1 MHPAVIVLPVAAV
14 LIFGPQLWVRQ
25 VMKRHNRV
33 EEDQF
38 PTGGE
43 LAREL
48 LARNKLHSVKVEATD
63 IGDHYDPK
71 TKAVRL
77 TRDKFN
83 RRTLTAMTTAAH
95 EVAHAIQD
103 ASHYGPFIWRMRLVK
118 LAQAAGQA
126 GTVIIMA
133 VPAAAIFTRHQV
145 PPLLIGSAV
154 LAMLGTGVA
163 AQVAALP
170 TELDASFSRAM
181 PMLRDGY
188 ISVEQSKNAKEILV
202 ASSFTYVVASLLAV
216 LNIWPWLGAGP
227 IRVAP
232 QTACTGLRLDDKSP
246 LIPAARV
253 DLASCPEIRKRQS
266 RRRNEPGVL
275 EGLVRLIGKPLI
287 RGWFQIC
294 RSLS

>member
-1 MHPAVIVLPVAAV
+1 MHPAVIVIPVAAA

-25 VMKRHNRV
+25 VMKRHNRT

-38 PTGGE
+38 RTGGE

-48 LARNKLHSVKVEATD
+48 LARHELNSVKVEATD

-77 TRDKFN
+77 TRDKYN
-83 RRTLTAMTTAAH
+83 RKTLTAMTTAAH

-103 ASHYGPFIWRMRLVK
+103 ASNYGPFIWRMRLVK

-133 VPAAAIFTRHQV
+133 VPAAAMFTRHQV
-145 PPLLIGSAV
+145 PPLLIGSAI

-170 TELDASFSRAM
+170 TELDASFGRAM

-188 ISVEQSKNAKEILV
+188 ISDEQSKNAKEILV
-202 ASSFTYVVASLLAV
+202 ASSLTYVVASLLTV

-227 IRVAP
+227 IRGTP
-232 QTACTGLRLDDKSP
+232 QNVRTGLLLDAKSGV
-246 LIPAARV
+246 ISAVEMNPAP
-253 DLASCPEIRKRQS
+253 CPEIHKACLGRHK
-266 RRRNEPGVL
+266 EPGVL
-275 EGLVRLIGKPLI
+275 EGLVRQIGKPLV
-287 RGWFQIC
+287 RGWFQI
-294 RSLS
+294 RRPLS